1 MGFCLRTH
9 LSPILLSTVI
19 FTRKVMFT
27 ERWEKQVVIDLR
39 NCLERPMS
47 HWGTKSLNRKIFT
60 KSAIGGSCCSSISS
74 CTLSDSLFN
83 LNNMGTYR
91 HDTSLGLAP
100 PQCRRGQRHQCSCTH
115 NLCLNILSEPL
126 CSPITSLMMHSYKH
140 LLCWL
145 LAHIFSRQ
153 K

>member
-9 LSPILLSTVI
+9 LPPILLSTV
-19 FTRKVMFT
+19 FFPRKEMFT
-27 ERWEKQVVIDLR
+27 EWWKEQVVIDLK
-39 NCLERPMS
+39 NCFKGSKS

-60 KSAIGGSCCSSISS
+60 KFAIGGSCCSSISS
-74 CTLSDSLFN
+74 YTLSDSHFN
-83 LNNMGTYR
+83 FNNMGMHR

-100 PQCRRGQRHQCSCTH
+100 LQCRRGQRHQCSCTY

-126 CSPITSLMMHSYKH
+126 CGPTTSLMMHSYTH

-145 LAHIFSRQ
+145 ASIFSCQ